1 MDDGDMSQSEMILKD
16 DGASEMTGMML
27 DQELDNNDSAP
38 SKDMLKEIAQQES
51 SANVVPG

>member
-1 MDDGDMSQSEMILKD
+1 MILKD

-38 SKDMLKEIAQQES
+38 SKDMLKEIA
-51 SANVVPG
+51 